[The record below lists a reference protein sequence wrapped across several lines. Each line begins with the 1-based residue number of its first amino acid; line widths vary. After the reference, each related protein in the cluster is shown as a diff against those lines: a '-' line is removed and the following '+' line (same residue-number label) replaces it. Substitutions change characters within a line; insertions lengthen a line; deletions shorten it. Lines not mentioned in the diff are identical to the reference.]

1 MSSKQK
7 EELDYEEF
15 ESLKQSKFK
24 QQKLPGWRHY
34 PSMLNAILFFFS
46 IGVLSIG
53 IGVTLYLF
61 SEEIEEVEIDY
72 NYTKSWF
79 TKEIKK
85 DMKADIMVYYK
96 VYNFYQNN
104 RRFMNSRSEDQLKG
118 KKINKQEMEERH
130 ECDPIIKNGDLHIN
144 LSINNLD
151 SNELANPCGLIAR
164 SFILFNDTFTIYING
179 EKIPINETNIARK
192 YDIDNYNASNNPA
205 TWIDI
210 KDEHFLVWMRPSPFA
225 NFTKLYGRIN
235 RNISAG
241 SMINITIEPGKYFN
255 KTEFDNS
262 NINKSIILTTVNS
275 FGGKNKELAL
285 SYGIFGL
292 VCIVLGIAFIV
303 GFKCNDKQDK

>member
-7 EELDYEEF
+7 EELDYEEY

-118 KKINKQEMEERH
+118 KKINLQEMEERH

-210 KDEHFLVWMRPSPFA
+210 KDEHFWVWMRPSPFA